1 MEESND
7 KKTTKRTPRVS
18 SAKTSVME
26 HGRIPPHAIDFE
38 EVILGALMLEQNAL
52 NTVIDI
58 LQPDSFYKEAHRY
71 IFEAIQSLFSRSS
84 PIDLLTVTEELKKQG
99 KLEIVGGAYYITF
112 LTNRVV
118 SSANIEYHARIV
130 AQKYIQR
137 KLIEISSEIINDAFE
152 DSADVFDL
160 LDSAEDKLFR
170 INEENLRRKAGS
182 MPQLL
187 RSARDLIETAAK
199 SDNAFTGVP
208 SGFQSLDK
216 VTAGWQPSDL
226 IIIAARP
233 GMGKTAFVLSM
244 ARNMA
249 VEYKKAIAVF
259 SLEMSAIQLTMRLI
273 ASEARISSEKLRN
286 GKLTSMEWK
295 SLNDNID
302 NLAQAPLFIDDTP
315 ALSIF
320 ELRAKARRL
329 KQQHDIQCIVID
341 YLQLMTSKTDK
352 NTNREVE
359 IATISRSLKALAKE
373 LNIPVITLSQ
383 LSREVEKRP
392 GSKKPQL
399 SDLRE
404 SGAIEQD
411 ADIVMFIYR
420 PEYYF
425 KEEDNNQDAEILKNK
440 AELLIEKHRN
450 GALTTVNLRFVGAFA
465 RFYEETDPNYSDAVN
480 YLSSIENES
489 FGGSVTVPSRMNNE
503 PPEDL
508 SIQDSKD
515 FA

>member
-1 MEESND
+1 MEEKAD
-7 KKTTKRTPRVS
+7 KKNFKRTSKQAAVRS
-18 SAKTSVME
+18 TALD
-26 HGRIPPHAIDFE
+26 HGRVPPHATDLE

-58 LQPDSFYKEAHRY
+58 LQPESFYKEANRY
-71 IFEAIQSLFSRSS
+71 IFEAIQALFARSM
-84 PIDLLTVTEELKKQG
+84 PIDMLTVIEELRKQG
-99 KLEIVGGAYYITF
+99 KLELVGGAYYITF

-137 KLIEISSEIINDAFE
+137 KLIEISTEIINESFE
-152 DSADVFDL
+152 ESTDVFDL

-170 INEENLRRKAGS
+170 INEENLRRKASG

-187 RSARDLIETAAK
+187 RSAREMIETASK
-199 SDNAFTGVP
+199 SDKHFTGVP
-208 SGFQSLDK
+208 SGFKSLDK
-216 VTAGWQPSDL
+216 VTSGWQPSDL

-249 VEYKKAIAVF
+249 LENEVPVAVF
-259 SLEMSAIQLTMRLI
+259 SLEMSALQLTMRLI
-273 ASEARISSEKLRN
+273 ASEARISSENLRS
-286 GKLTSMEWK
+286 GKLSSMEWK

-302 NLAQAPLFIDDTP
+302 NLAKAPLYIDDTP
-315 ALSIF
+315 ALSVF

-329 KQQHDIQCIVID
+329 KQQYNIQCIVVD
-341 YLQLMTSKTDK
+341 YLQLMTSKTEK
-352 NTNREVE
+352 NANREVE

-392 GSKKPQL
+392 GSKRPQL

-425 KEEDNNQDAEILKNK
+425 KDDPNSDAESMRNK
-440 AELLIEKHRN
+440 AEIIIEKHRN
-450 GALTTVNLRFVGAFA
+450 GALTTVNLKFLGAFA
-465 RFYEETDPNYSDAVN
+465 RFYEETDINFNDAIS
-480 YLSSIENES
+480 YLSQIGYGENGQS
-489 FGGSVTVPSRMNNE
+489 FTVQSRMNSE

-508 SIQDSKD
+508 SIKD
-515 FA
+515 FDI

>member
-1 MEESND
+1 MEENQE
-7 KKTTKRTPRVS
+7 KKNYKRTAKPAPAKA
-18 SAKTSVME
+18 SALD
-26 HGRIPPHAIDFE
+26 HGRVPPQAVELE

-58 LQPDSFYKEAHRY
+58 LQPDTFYKEAHRY
-71 IFEAIQSLFSRSS
+71 IFESIQALFAKSS
-84 PIDLLTVTEELKKQG
+84 PIDMLTVIEELKKQG
-99 KLEIVGGAYYITF
+99 KLELVGGAYYVTY

-137 KLIEISSEIINDAFE
+137 RLIEISTEIINDSFE
-152 DSADVFDL
+152 ESTDVFDL

-170 INEENLRRKAGS
+170 INEENLKRKTNGMA
-182 MPQLL
+182 QLL
-187 RSARDLIETAAK
+187 RSARDLVETASK
-199 SDNAFTGVP
+199 NENSLSGVP
-208 SGFQSLDK
+208 SGFKSLDA

-226 IIIAARP
+226 IILAARP

-249 VEYKKAIAVF
+249 MGNNEVPVAVF
-259 SLEMSAIQLTMRLI
+259 SLEMSAIQLVMRLI
-273 ASEARISSEKLRN
+273 ASEARISSERLRT
-286 GKLTSMEWK
+286 GKLTSQEWK
-295 SLNDNID
+295 SLSDNMD
-302 NLAQAPLFIDDTP
+302 NLSKAKLFIDDTP
-315 ALSIF
+315 ALSVF

-329 KQQHDIQCIVID
+329 KQQHNIQCVIID
-341 YLQLMTSKTDK
+341 YLQLMTSKVDK
-352 NTNREVE
+352 NANREVE

-373 LNIPVITLSQ
+373 LNIPVICLSQ

-392 GSKKPQL
+392 GSKRPQL

-425 KEEDNNQDAEILKNK
+425 KEDDKNVDIESIRNK

-450 GALTTVNLRFVGAFA
+450 GPLTTINLKFLGAFA
-465 RFYEETDPNYSDAVN
+465 RFYDEDDSDFTSAIRL
-480 YLSSIENES
+480 LSENS
-489 FGGSVTVPSRMNNE
+489 FSGAGSSVTKQSKMN
-503 PPEDL
+503 EDAGDNFEIR
-508 SIQDSKD
+508 SGNI
-515 FA
+515 

>member
-1 MEESND
+1 MEENKD
-7 KKTTKRTPRVS
+7 KKNTKRSVKPAPLKA
-18 SAKTSVME
+18 SALD
-26 HGRIPPHAIDFE
+26 HGRVPPQAVELE

-58 LQPDSFYKEAHRY
+58 IQPDSFYKEAHRY
-71 IFEAIQSLFSRSS
+71 IFEAIQSLFARSS
-84 PIDLLTVTEELKKQG
+84 PIDMLTVIEELKKQG
-99 KLEIVGGAYYITF
+99 KLELVGGAYYITY

-137 KLIEISSEIINDAFE
+137 RLIEISTEIINDSFE
-152 DSADVFDL
+152 ESTDVFDL
-160 LDSAEDKLFR
+160 LDSAEDKLFK
-170 INEENLRRKAGS
+170 INEENLRRKTNGMA
-182 MPQLL
+182 QLL
-187 RSARDLIETAAK
+187 RSAREMVESASKNENSL
-199 SDNAFTGVP
+199 SGVP
-208 SGFQSLDK
+208 SGFKSLDA
-216 VTAGWQPSDL
+216 VTAGWQRSDL

-249 VEYKKAIAVF
+249 MINEVPVALF
-259 SLEMSAIQLTMRLI
+259 SLEMSAIQLVMRLI
-273 ASEARISSEKLRN
+273 ASEARISSERLRT
-286 GKLTSMEWK
+286 GKLTAQEWK
-295 SLNDNID
+295 SLNDNMD
-302 NLAQAPLFIDDTP
+302 NLSKAKLYLDDTP
-315 ALSIF
+315 ALSVF

-329 KQQHDIQCIVID
+329 KQQYDIQCVIVD
-341 YLQLMTSKTDK
+341 YLQLMTSKVEK
-352 NTNREVE
+352 NANREVE

-373 LNIPVITLSQ
+373 LNIPVICLSQ

-392 GSKKPQL
+392 GSKRPQL

-425 KEEDNNQDAEILKNK
+425 KEDDKNTDIETIRNK

-450 GALTTVNLRFVGAFA
+450 GPLTTINLKFLGAYA
-465 RFYEETDPNYSDAVN
+465 RFYEENDEDFSHAIRI
-480 YLSSIENES
+480 LSES
-489 FGGSVTVPSRMNNE
+489 GQTSSGSSFTVQSKMNNDHSGDDFSIRKS
-503 PPEDL
+503 DL
-508 SIQDSKD
+508 
-515 FA
+515 